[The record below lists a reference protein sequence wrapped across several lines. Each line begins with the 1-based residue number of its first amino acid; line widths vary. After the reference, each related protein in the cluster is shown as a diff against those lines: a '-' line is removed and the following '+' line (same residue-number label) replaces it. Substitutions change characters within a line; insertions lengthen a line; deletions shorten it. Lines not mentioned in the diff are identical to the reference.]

1 MLRLPKRRV
10 LKSPSLFQ
18 EVYRKGRSEVNR
30 HLVLYVFPA
39 IGLETRAGFAAGK
52 KLGNAVTRNRLKR
65 IMRESFRHEL
75 PRIREGLFLLLVARR
90 GALGV
95 KQPVMAKSFR
105 ALGKKMG
112 IFED

>member
-10 LKSPSLFQ
+10 LKKPSLFQ

-30 HLVLYVFPA
+30 YLVLYVFPA
-39 IGLETRAGFAAGK
+39 IGLETRAGFAAGR

-65 IMRESFRHEL
+65 LMRESFRHEL
-75 PRIREGLFLLLVARR
+75 PRVREGMFLLLVARR

-95 KQPVMAKSFR
+95 KEPVMAKAFR
-105 ALGKKMG
+105 ALGRKMG